1 MSTHAPQ
8 PNRPASAP
16 SSPASAPGSPQQPR
30 VLILGAAGQLGV
42 ELQRSFAGHAEVA
55 ALDRHGLDLSAEQ
68 QIRDVVRRASPQV
81 ILNAS
86 AYTAVDRAETEP
98 DLAMAINGHAPRVLA
113 EEALRLNALLVHYST
128 DYVFDGNKQGPWTET
143 DTPHPLSVY
152 GATKLAGEEAIRAVG
167 GRSLIFRTSWVYA
180 PHGKNFLLT
189 MLRLGRE
196 RDRLS
201 IVDDQ
206 LGAPT
211 TASEVAQA
219 THSIVS
225 GILAGQ
231 FGPPEDWAGLYHMT
245 CAGSTTWYGFAQAI
259 FQRAA
264 QLLHQ
269 PIPELVPIPS
279 SQYPTPARRPQNSV
293 LSNALLAERF
303 GLRLAPWPVALDATL
318 AATLDSALA
327 ELSQKATE

>member
-1 MSTHAPQ
+1 MNSHAPQ

-98 DLAMAINGHAPRVLA
+98 DLAMAINGHAPRILA

-167 GRSLIFRTSWVYA
+167 GGYLIFRTSWVYA

-196 RDRLS
+196 RDRIS

-211 TASEVAQA
+211 TASELAQA

>member
-211 TASEVAQA
+211 TASELAQA

>member
-1 MSTHAPQ
+1 MSSHAPE
-8 PNRPASAP
+8 PAS
-16 SSPASAPGSPQQPR
+16 PATAPGSPEPLR

-42 ELQRSFAGHAEVA
+42 ELQRSFAVHAEVT

-68 QIRDVVRRASPQV
+68 QIREAVRRASPQV
-81 ILNAS
+81 ILNAA
-86 AYTAVDRAETEP
+86 AYTAVDRAESEP
-98 DLAMAINGHAPRVLA
+98 DLAMAINAHAPRILA

-128 DYVFDGNKQGPWTET
+128 DYVFDGNKPGPWTEA
-143 DTPHPLSVY
+143 DLPHPLNVY

-167 GRSLIFRTSWVYA
+167 GRYLIFRTSWVYA

-206 LGAPT
+206 QGAPT
-211 TASEVAQA
+211 TARELAQA
-219 THSIVS
+219 THSVVS
-225 GILAGQ
+225 GSLASH
-231 FGPPEDWAGLYHMT
+231 FGTPEHWSGLYHMT
-245 CAGSTTWYGFAQAI
+245 CSGSTTWYGFAQAI

-269 PIPELVPIPS
+269 PSPELVPIPS
-279 SQYPTPARRPQNSV
+279 SQYPTPASRPQNSV

-303 GLRLAPWPVALDATL
+303 GLRLAPWPAALDA
-318 AATLDSALA
+318 AVA
-327 ELSQKATE
+327 ELRGR